1 MTQDQDG
8 RFERGWET
16 VGRIN
21 GPARDQQ
28 FGNLGEI
35 APDFARWI
43 VESVY
48 ADVLSRPQLPLR
60 EREIATVAA
69 LTAMGNAPAQLRAHI
84 DGALNVGLGRQEI
97 VEVIAQMA
105 VYAGVPA
112 AINGLLIAKQAFAE
126 RDGAEGGPPRGD

>member
-1 MTQDQDG
+1 MSEDDSE
-8 RFERGWET
+8 RFDRGWET
-16 VGRIN
+16 VGKIN

-28 FGNLGEI
+28 FRNLGEI

-60 EREIATVAA
+60 DRELATVAA
-69 LTAMGNAPAQLRAHI
+69 LTAMGNAPAQLRAHVE
-84 DGALNVGLGRQEI
+84 GALNVGVERQAI
-97 VEVIAQMA
+97 VEVMAQMA

-112 AINGLLIAKQAFAE
+112 AINALLIAKQVFAE
-126 RDGAEGGPPRGD
+126 RAASEDGAVPQ

>member
-1 MTQDQDG
+1 MSQHKDE

-16 VGRIN
+16 VGKIN

-28 FGNLGEI
+28 FRDLGEV

-48 ADVLSRPQLPLR
+48 ADVLSRPQLALR
-60 EREIATVAA
+60 DRELATVAA
-69 LTAMGNAPAQLRAHI
+69 LTAMGHAPAQLRAHVE
-84 DGALNVGLGRQEI
+84 GALNAGLGREEI
-97 VEVIAQMA
+97 VEVMAQMA

-112 AINGLLIAKQAFAE
+112 AINALLLAKQVFAE
-126 RDGAEGGPPRGD
+126 RDDANGA

>member
-1 MTQDQDG
+1 MSEEKG
-8 RFERGWET
+8 ERFERGWET
-16 VGRIN
+16 VAKIN

-28 FGNLGEI
+28 FHNLGEI

-48 ADVLSRPQLPLR
+48 ADILSRPQLPLR
-60 EREIATVAA
+60 DREIATVAA
-69 LTAMGNAPAQLRAHI
+69 LTALGNAPAQLEAHI
-84 DGALNVGLGRQEI
+84 VGALNVGVGRQEI

-112 AINGLLIAKQAFAE
+112 AIKGLAITKQVFAARDIPEE
-126 RDGAEGGPPRGD
+126 R

>member
-1 MTQDQDG
+1 MSRDRDE

-16 VGRIN
+16 VGKIN

-28 FGNLGEI
+28 FSNLGEI

-48 ADVLSRPQLPLR
+48 ADVLSRPELSLR
-60 EREIATVAA
+60 DREIATVAA
-69 LTAMGNAPAQLRAHI
+69 LAAMGNAPAQLRAHI

-126 RDGAEGGPPRGD
+126 RDRAQES

>member
-1 MTQDQDG
+1 MSEDDSE
-8 RFERGWET
+8 RFDRGWAT
-16 VGRIN
+16 VAKIN

-28 FGNLGEI
+28 FQTLGEV

-60 EREIATVAA
+60 DRELATVAA
-69 LTAMGNAPAQLRAHI
+69 LTALGNAPGQLKAHVE
-84 DGALNVGLGRQEI
+84 GALNVGLSREEI

-112 AINGLLIAKQAFAE
+112 AIRGLQTAKETFAE
-126 RDGAEGGPPRGD
+126 RDAAGGA

>member
-1 MTQDQDG
+1 MSEDTAE
-8 RFERGWET
+8 RFDRGWET
-16 VGRIN
+16 VGKIN

-28 FGNLGEI
+28 FQTLGEV

-60 EREIATVAA
+60 DRELATVAA
-69 LTAMGNAPAQLRAHI
+69 LAAMGNAPAQLRAHI
-84 DGALNVGLGRQEI
+84 DGALNVGRSRQEI

-112 AINGLLIAKQAFAE
+112 AINGLLAAKQVFAD
-126 RDGAEGGPPRGD
+126 RDGAEGQ

>member
-1 MTQDQDG
+1 MTG
-8 RFERGWET
+8 NTSERFDRGWAT
-16 VGRIN
+16 VAKIN

-28 FGNLGEI
+28 FGSLSEV

-48 ADVLSRPQLPLR
+48 ADVLSRPQLKLR
-60 EREIATVAA
+60 DRELATVAA
-69 LTAMGNAPAQLRAHI
+69 LTAMGNAPAQLKAHVE
-84 DGALNVGLGRQEI
+84 GALNVGLGREEI

-112 AINGLLIAKQAFAE
+112 AIKGLQIAKEVFAE
-126 RDGAEGGPPRGD
+126 RDAAGGG

>member
-1 MTQDQDG
+1 MSEDDSE
-8 RFERGWET
+8 RFDRGWET
-16 VGRIN
+16 VGKIN

-28 FGNLGEI
+28 FRNLGEI

-60 EREIATVAA
+60 DRELATVAA
-69 LTAMGNAPAQLRAHI
+69 LTAMGNAPAQLRAHVE
-84 DGALNVGLGRQEI
+84 GALNVGVERQAI
-97 VEVIAQMA
+97 VEVMAQMA

-112 AINGLLIAKQAFAE
+112 AINALLIAKQVFAE
-126 RDGAEGGPPRGD
+126 RAASEDGAAPQ